1 MNASPLAAGD
11 VSTESVRLAKKKTYS
26 RDVPL
31 KEWDARVRDDST
43 EVLQKEGRRE
53 SSFAKEKNKKDLMG
67 SSESEV
73 AGGISTI
80 LGPYRNTVPTKSGPK
95 R

>member
-1 MNASPLAAGD
+1 LRRTKPIA
-11 VSTESVRLAKKKTYS
+11 ETYLRKS
-26 RDVPL
+26 GT
-31 KEWDARVRDDST
+31 RVRDDST
-43 EVLQKEGRRE
+43 EVLQKEGSRE
-53 SSFAKEKNKKDLMG
+53 SCFTKEKNKKDLMG

-80 LGPYRNTVPTKSGPK
+80 LGLSRNTLSPKSGPK